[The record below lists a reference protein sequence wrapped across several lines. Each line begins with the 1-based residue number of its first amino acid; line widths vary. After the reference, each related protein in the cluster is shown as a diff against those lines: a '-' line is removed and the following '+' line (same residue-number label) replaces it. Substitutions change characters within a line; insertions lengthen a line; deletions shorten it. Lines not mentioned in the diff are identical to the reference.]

1 VKRIAALLL
10 LACLAADARAFDAFV
25 ANDIRVDGLSRIS
38 AGTVFSYLPIEKGDR
53 VDRPRAGEAIR
64 ALYKTGFFRDV
75 QLSRQGQI
83 LVVTVVERPAIS
95 KIAIEGNKDIKDED
109 LLRGL
114 REVGL
119 SEGETFDR
127 LQLDRL
133 TQELTRQYNNR
144 GKYNVT
150 IKPTIKELDRNRVEI
165 TIDIVEG
172 KAAKIKHINLVGNS
186 KFTDDDIRE
195 DFEQN
200 DSNWLSWYSRDDQ
213 YSREKLSG
221 DLEKLQS
228 FYQDRGYVDF
238 NVESTQVAIS
248 SDKKEIFI
256 TANVRE
262 GEIYAISEI
271 KIAGDLILE
280 ESELRRLVIS
290 APGETFSRRKLEA
303 TAEAMTKVLANIGY
317 AFADVSPVP
326 QLDKENRTV
335 AVTFFVNPGKRVQV
349 RRINFQGNTRTQDE
363 VLRREMR
370 QFEGAWFSQAAIDR
384 SKIRLQRLGFFK
396 TVEIET
402 PRVTGSDD
410 LIDVNVKVEEQSSGA
425 FQFGLGYSQLQGLLT
440 SISVTQRN
448 FLGTGNSIG
457 VTAQNN
463 IIAKTFEVSYFK
475 PYFTDD
481 GLSIGYNVGYRELDQ
496 GEANIASYTSDIAN
510 GEVIFGVP
518 LTETDTVQL
527 SLGIDRNRL
536 TTIDGLTPNT
546 LIDFLVA
553 ELGDRERNPCL
564 DLPDAGGVLPQ
575 TCQNPG
581 DNRRWTINTWTAK
594 AFWARDSRNKFFAPT
609 RGAFQRFGAEVA
621 MPGSDLEFY
630 KITYQAARYFPVNSW
645 ITLLARGEVNYG
657 DGYGDTDGLPF
668 YENFYAGGTRDVR
681 GFQDNTLGPCD
692 ATLLSFGGDCQP
704 LGGAFKTTSSLE
716 MIFPTPFAKRNEDS
730 TQISAFFDV
739 GNVFTDFNAWDAGE
753 LRGSVGFSFKW
764 QAPVGPIVVN
774 IAAPLNK
781 KDGDRTETLQF
792 SFGNTF

>member
-53 VDRPRAGEAIR
+53 VDRQRAGEAIR

-248 SDKKEIFI
+248 NDKKEIFI

>member
-1 VKRIAALLL
+1 MKRIAALLL

-53 VDRPRAGEAIR
+53 VDRQRAGEAIR

-248 SDKKEIFI
+248 NDKKEIFI

>member
-10 LACLAADARAFDAFV
+10 LACLAAEAHAFDPFV
-25 ANDIRVDGLSRIS
+25 ASDIRVDGLSRIS

-53 VDRPRAGEAIR
+53 VDRQRAGDAIR
-64 ALYKTGFFRDV
+64 ALYRTGFFRDV
-75 QLSRQGQI
+75 QLSRQGEI
-83 LVVTVVERPAIS
+83 LVISVVERPAIS
-95 KIAIEGNKDIKDED
+95 KIEIDGNKDIKDED
-109 LLRGL
+109 LLKGL
-114 REVGL
+114 REIGL

-144 GKYNVT
+144 GKYNVS
-150 IKPTIKELDRNRVEI
+150 IKPTIKDLDRNRVEI
-165 TIDIVEG
+165 MIKIVEG
-172 KAAKIKHINLVGNS
+172 KAAKIRHINLVGNS
-186 KFTDDDIRE
+186 EFDEEEIRE
-195 DFEQN
+195 EFEQN
-200 DSNWLSWYSRDDQ
+200 ETNWLSWYSRDDQ

-238 NVESTQVAIS
+238 NVESTQVSIS
-248 SDKKEIFI
+248 PDKKEIFI

-262 GEIYAISEI
+262 GEIYAISDI
-271 KIAGDLILE
+271 KLTGDLILE
-280 ESELRRLVIS
+280 ESVLRQLVIS
-290 APGETFSRRKLEA
+290 KPGETFSRRKLEA
-303 TAEAMTKVLANIGY
+303 TADAMAKVLANIGY
-317 AFADVSPVP
+317 AFADVSPLPKV
-326 QLDKENRTV
+326 DKDKRTV
-335 AVTFFVNPGKRVQV
+335 EVTFFVNPGKRVQV

-402 PRVTGSDD
+402 PRVAGSED

-425 FQFGLGYSQLQGLLT
+425 FQFGVGYSQLQGLLT

-448 FLGTGNSIG
+448 FLGTGNSVG

-463 IIAKTFEVSYFK
+463 IIAKTFEVSYFD

-481 GLSIGYNVGYRELDQ
+481 GLSVGYNLGYREIDQ

-527 SLGIDRNRL
+527 SIGMDRNQL
-536 TTIDGLTPNT
+536 TTVDGLTPDV
-546 LIDFLVA
+546 LIGFLVD
-553 ELGDRERNPCL
+553 ELGDRERFPCL
-564 DLPDAGGVLPQ
+564 DLPDENGIIPDE
-575 TCQNPG
+575 CQNLG
-581 DNRRWTINTWTAK
+581 SNRRWTINSWTMK

-609 RGAFQRFGAEVA
+609 RGSFQRFGAELA

-630 KITYQAARYFPVNSW
+630 KLTYQAARYWPINSW
-645 ITLLARGEVNYG
+645 LTLLTRGEIDYG
-657 DGYGDTDGLPF
+657 DGYGDTEGLPF

-681 GFQDNTLGPCD
+681 GFEDNTLGPCD
-692 ATLLSFGGDCQP
+692 DTSTVFSGPCQP
-704 LGGAFKTTSSLE
+704 LGGSFKTTGSLE
-716 MIFPTPFAKRNEDS
+716 LIFPTPFAKRNEDS
-730 TQISAFFDV
+730 TQISAFLDV
-739 GNVFTDFNAWDAGE
+739 GNVFTDFDAWDAGE
-753 LRGSVGFSFKW
+753 LRASVGVSFKW

-774 IAAPLNK
+774 IAAPLRK
-781 KDGDRTETLQF
+781 KDDDRTETLQF

>member
-1 VKRIAALLL
+1 MKRIAALLL
-10 LACLAADARAFDAFV
+10 LACLAADARAFDPFV
-25 ANDIRVDGLSRIS
+25 ANDIRVDGLARIS

-53 VDRPRAGEAIR
+53 VDRQRAGDAIR

-83 LVVTVVERPAIS
+83 LVVTVIERPAIS
-95 KIAIEGNKDIKDED
+95 KIGIEGNKDIKDED

-114 REVGL
+114 REIGL

-144 GKYNVT
+144 GKYNVS

-165 TIDIVEG
+165 EINIVEG

-200 DSNWLSWYSRDDQ
+200 DTNWLSWYSRDDQ

-248 SDKKEIFI
+248 NDKKEIFI

-262 GEIYAISEI
+262 GDIYAISEI

-280 ESELRRLVIS
+280 ESELRQLVIS

-326 QLDKENRTV
+326 QLNKEDRTV

-402 PRVTGSDD
+402 PRITGSDD
-410 LIDVNVKVEEQSSGA
+410 LIDVTVKVEEQSSGA

-440 SISVTQRN
+440 SVSVTQRN

-463 IIAKTFEVSYFK
+463 IIAKTFEVSYFD

-527 SLGIDRNRL
+527 SLGLDRNRL
-536 TTIDGLTPNT
+536 TTIDGLTPNA
-546 LIDFLVA
+546 LIDFLVT
-553 ELGDRERNPCL
+553 ELGDRQRTPCL
-564 DLPDAGGVLPQ
+564 DLPDAGGVLPE

-581 DNRRWTINTWTAK
+581 DNRRWTINTWTMK

-609 RGAFQRFGAEVA
+609 RGTFQRFGAEVA

-645 ITLLARGEVNYG
+645 MTLLARGEVNYG
-657 DGYGDTDGLPF
+657 DGYGDTTGLPF

-692 ATLLSFGGDCQP
+692 ATLLAFGGDCQP
-704 LGGAFKTTSSLE
+704 LGGAFKTTGSLE

-739 GNVFTDFNAWDAGE
+739 GNVFTDFNAWSAGE
-753 LRGSVGFSFKW
+753 LRGSVGLSFKW

-774 IAAPLNK
+774 VSAPLRK
-781 KDGDRTETLQF
+781 QDGDRTETLQF

>member
-53 VDRPRAGEAIR
+53 VDRQRAGEAIR